1 MTSTS
6 VRITPLLPTRYCR
19 LQDAVAYNIL
29 LQVCFKLTPKTR
41 TIKPPTVSKQ
51 MDRERFLEEFAYE
64 VEKDFDVNSTP
75 SSWADTELSPAHRY
89 WGDEDH
95 RLELLRPD
103 DPTCH
108 LVTSALT
115 PDKKFIAA
123 SNGSVVNVYD
133 IKTKECHMVFRG
145 LTLSVRGLEF
155 SPLLTETNGYT
166 LMISSSESDRF
177 DSDKGLMLLE
187 LGPDG
192 GRVIQPQLLNI
203 DRILELSMSPV
214 TSQLNDLCGSAVASS
229 LLDTTRAEY
238 KSALARLQATLEAK
252 DLLQLDAVTGDS
264 TSSISSNGELL
275 LYIRPDNPFQEDSS
289 RPRQNTKV
297 IVYHLARGRQKYAL
311 DNEGDAINCV
321 GFSPDDRSI
330 ATVAGLGTLRIFDT
344 KSGECKCVIN
354 APKGQRYT
362 SLWSPDSKHILLH
375 GMAKQINEQR
385 QTVSQTA
392 YMAVYSAETGEQIA
406 QYKTEDLARRSRAIM
421 TAWSPRNDIA
431 IASETRILIWKP
443 FENTTSTSLVVKLE
457 NPFMRLYAHFVEL
470 MWVEQGKMLIAKLSS
485 GTIEVWDQDRNV
497 RWRIERPR
505 GPALARNVRGCHWL
519 EESKTLVSLD
529 SDASLRFY
537 DL

>member
-1 MTSTS
+1 M
-6 VRITPLLPTRYCR
+6 
-19 LQDAVAYNIL
+19 
-29 LQVCFKLTPKTR
+29 
-41 TIKPPTVSKQ
+41 Q
-51 MDRERFLEEFAYE
+51 MDRVRFLEEFAYE

-75 SSWADTELSPAHRY
+75 SSWADTELNPAHRY

-95 RLELLRPD
+95 RLELPRAD
-103 DPTCH
+103 DSTCC

-115 PDKKFIAA
+115 PDKKFIAV
-123 SNGSVVNVYD
+123 SNGLVVNLYD

-145 LTLSVRGLEF
+145 LVLPIRGLEF
-155 SPLLTETNGYT
+155 SNLLTETGGYR
-166 LMISSSESDRF
+166 LMISSSESDRP
-177 DSDKGLMLLE
+177 DSDKSLMFLE

-192 GRVIQPQLLNI
+192 GRVVQPQLLNI
-203 DRILELSMSPV
+203 DRILESSMSPV
-214 TSQLNDLCGSAVASS
+214 VSQLNDLCGSAVASS

-252 DLLQLDAVTGDS
+252 DLLQLNGVTGDC
-264 TSSISSNGELL
+264 TSSISSDGELL
-275 LYIRPDNPFQEDSS
+275 LYVRPDNPFQKDSS

-297 IVYHLARGRQKYAL
+297 IVYDLAQSRQKYIL
-311 DNEGDAINCV
+311 DNQGDTINCV

-344 KSGECKCVIN
+344 KSGECKCVID
-354 APKGQRYT
+354 APRGQRYR

-392 YMAVYSAETGEQIA
+392 YMAVYSAETGEHIA
-406 QYKTEDLARRSRAIM
+406 QYNPSDLARRSEAIM
-421 TAWSPRNDIA
+421 TAWSPRNEIA

-443 FENTTSTSLVVKLE
+443 FEDTTSTSLLVKLE

-470 MWVEQGKMLIAKLSS
+470 MWVEEGKMLIARLSS

-497 RWRIERPR
+497 KWRIERPR
-505 GPALARNVRGCHWL
+505 GPALARSARGCHWL

-529 SDASLRFY
+529 NDAALRFY